1 MEKILHIKQNSSSM
15 FEAFYK
21 KYTKNIY
28 MHTHVITWEMTSI
41 YGEVSAYHSILCWTL
56 MQAVRY

>member
-1 MEKILHIKQNSSSM
+1 M